1 MSIIN
6 NQNYSDSNKNCAPFY
21 NDNYAYSDNLTK
33 DSNIIKA
40 NIELDENGYYI
51 IYKTPYGLRQI
62 IEILCL
68 IIFIV
73 FGILVSIY
81 FINFNR
87 SNLRYLS
94 LILPLFFCLMGFCFN
109 SIHYILLDPSQK
121 RIILKKE
128 KMFDL
133 IPKSQIIQIK
143 DIQKVMLKKYGN
155 DLEEECFKIYFLLT
169 NGKKITA
176 IDTCDEKGEGV
187 KALQNLKY
195 FLPEEINEGEF
206 QLIKMKSKF
215 INI

>member
-6 NQNYSDSNKNCAPFY
+6 SQNYTNSHKNCALLY
-21 NDNYAYSDNLTK
+21 NNNYAYSNNLTK

-40 NIELDENGYYI
+40 KIQVDENGYYI
-51 IYKTPYGLRQI
+51 IYKTPYGLHQI

-94 LILPLFFCLMGFCFN
+94 LILPLFFCLMGFCCN

-169 NGKKITA
+169 NGKKVTA
-176 IDTCDEKGEGV
+176 IDTCDEKGEGTR
-187 KALQNLKY
+187 ALQNLKY

-206 QLIKMKSKF
+206 QLIKMKS
-215 INI
+215 NQNL